1 MKFQAKSW
9 ITRIG
14 IVVIAAVVVEI
25 ISVIQYQRVRSM
37 LGEEMDLR
45 THVVMITMA
54 HEIEHVL
61 ELAETTMAENEWDIV
76 RNLNQPDSLFP
87 VVRRLVDN
95 NVHVV
100 GSCLAFVPYYYPS
113 KGRLFEPYAFKDKDG
128 TISLVQLGGPDH
140 DYTENDEFKWSN
152 DSLRSGWTDPYHYGP
167 DSLSYT
173 TYCAPIFDGEGRLA
187 TICGLD
193 IDLSWLGDTLNAH
206 QPFPSSFGLL
216 LTQDGDLVAG
226 PSIDRVDRKE
236 VDLVV
241 DILGGKLSA
250 SDYPGISIRSTSLDR
265 DPYWQVVQ
273 VYKTDEV
280 FARMYELRRQSL
292 FFMLLGLAVL
302 TFMINR
308 FARNEKKLRMASEEQ
323 ARISGELAIARDIQE
338 KMLPTEFHSDIFG
351 TLDPALEVGGDLYDF
366 YIRDGKLFFCIGD
379 VSGKGVPAAM
389 LMSVIHSLFRMISK
403 KEESPSQILSVLN
416 KHLCGRNENN
426 MFVTFFA
433 GCLDLYTG
441 KLIYS
446 NAGHDKPFLLTSSVS
461 LLPAKANLPLGV
473 FATTEFEEQSLTLTP
488 GASLFLYTD
497 GLTESKDKLHKNLG
511 RARVQEALESSLA
524 QGKNSPKQLV
534 LALRQEAHAYSYG
547 LPQSDDLTL
556 LCVRYQPG
564 KTLCEKLV
572 LSNNTEEV
580 SVLSDFVK
588 NYLSQIEM
596 DRKVSAGLRLALEE
610 TVVNVM
616 NYAYPS
622 GEYGEVTVYADS
634 DYKEVRFTVVDSGF
648 PFDPTAVLSAD
659 ITLDA
664 KNRPI
669 GGLGIHLTRKLVD
682 SVSYC
687 RKHGNNVLT
696 LTKQI

>member
-1 MKFQAKSW
+1 MKIQNNSW
-9 ITRIG
+9 VARVG

-25 ISVIQYQRVRSM
+25 ISIIQYQRVRSM

-45 THVVMITMA
+45 SHAILMSKA

-61 ELAETTMAENEWDIV
+61 ELTEATLAENEWDIM

-87 VVRRLVDN
+87 VVKRLIDN
-95 NVHVV
+95 NEHVV
-100 GSCLAFVPYYYPS
+100 GGCLAFLPYYYPS
-113 KGRLFEPYAFKDKDG
+113 KGRLFEPYAFKAKDG

-140 DYTENDEFKWSN
+140 DYTQNEEFLWSL
-152 DSLRSGWTDPYHYGP
+152 DSLRSGWTDPYLYGP

-173 TYCAPIFDGEGRLA
+173 TYTVPIFDNKGQLA

-193 IDLSWLGDTLNAH
+193 IDLSWLGDTLNAR
-206 QPFPSSFGLL
+206 QPFASSFGLL
-216 LTQDGDLVAG
+216 LTREGVLVAG
-226 PSIDRVDRKE
+226 PSQDRIPHHE
-236 VDLVV
+236 VETVV
-241 DILGGKLSA
+241 GILSGKLSEA
-250 SDYPGISIRSTSLDR
+250 DYPGIAIRTTYLQR
-265 DPYWQVVQ
+265 DPYWQLAQ

-280 FARMYELRRQSL
+280 FARMYDLRKQQL
-292 FFMLLGLAVL
+292 FFLLLGLAIL

-308 FARNEKKLRMASEEQ
+308 YARNERKLRQASEEQ
-323 ARISGELAIARDIQE
+323 ARISGELAVARDIQH
-338 KMLPTEFHSDIFG
+338 KMLPKEFPANIHG
-351 TLDPALEVGGDLYDF
+351 TLDPAMEVGGDLYDF

-403 KEESPSQILSVLN
+403 KEESPSRILSTLN
-416 KHLCGRNENN
+416 RHLCEGNDNN

-441 KLIYS
+441 KLNYA

-461 LLPAKANLPLGV
+461 LLEAKANLPLGV
-473 FATTEFEEQSLTLTP
+473 FPDTEFVEQSMILSGGT
-488 GASLFLYTD
+488 SLFLYTD
-497 GLTESKDKLHKNLG
+497 GLTEAKDKLRKNLG
-511 RARVQEALESSLA
+511 RPRVQEALEACLAKGNSS
-524 QGKNSPKQLV
+524 PEQLV
-534 LALRQEAHAYSYG
+534 TALRETAQAFSVG

-556 LCVRYQPG
+556 LCVRFQPSE
-564 KTLCEKLV
+564 TLCEKIT

-580 SVLSDFVK
+580 SALSDFAK
-588 NYLSQIEM
+588 GYLGRIEM

-616 NYAYPS
+616 NYAYPP
-622 GEYGEVTVYADS
+622 GDTGEVTVYADS
-634 DYKEVRFTVVDSGF
+634 DFKEVRFTVVDSGF
-648 PFDPTAVLSAD
+648 PFDPTAVLAAD

-696 LTKQI
+696 LTKKI

>member
-1 MKFQAKSW
+1 MKFQTNSW

-14 IVVIAAVVVEI
+14 IVVIAAIVVEI

-113 KGRLFEPYAFKDKDG
+113 KGRLFEPYAFKDKEG
-128 TISLVQLGGPDH
+128 NISLVQLGGPDH
-140 DYTENDEFKWSN
+140 DYTENDEFKWSY

-280 FARMYELRRQSL
+280 FARMHELRRQSL
-292 FFMLLGLAVL
+292 FFMLLGLAIL
-302 TFMINR
+302 AFMINR

-338 KMLPTEFHSDIFG
+338 KMLPTEFPSDIFG
-351 TLDPALEVGGDLYDF
+351 TLDPAMEVGGDLYDF

-416 KHLCGRNENN
+416 KHLCGRNDNN

-441 KLIYS
+441 KLNYS

-473 FATTEFEEQSLTLTP
+473 FVTTEFEEQSLILSP
-488 GASLFLYTD
+488 GTSLFLYTD
-497 GLTESKDKLHKNLG
+497 GLTESKDKLRKNLG

-564 KTLCEKLV
+564 KTLCEKIV

-596 DRKVSAGLRLALEE
+596 DRKISAGLRLALEE

>member
-1 MKFQAKSW
+1 MKNQTNSW

-14 IVVIAAVVVEI
+14 IVVIAAIVVEI

-113 KGRLFEPYAFKDKDG
+113 KGKLFELYAFKDKDG
-128 TISLVQLGGPDH
+128 TISLVQLGGPEH
-140 DYTENDEFKWSN
+140 DYTQNNEFKWSQ

-226 PSIDRVDRKE
+226 PSTDRIDKDE

-241 DILGGKLSA
+241 DILDGKLKA
-250 SDYPGISIRSTSLDR
+250 SDFPGVSIRSTTLDR

-292 FFMLLGLAVL
+292 FFMLLGLAIL
-302 TFMINR
+302 MFMINR
-308 FARNEKKLRMASEEQ
+308 FARNEKKLRLASEEQ
-323 ARISGELAIARDIQE
+323 ARFSGELAIARDIQE
-338 KMLPTEFHSDIFG
+338 KMLPTEFPSDIFG
-351 TLDPALEVGGDLYDF
+351 TLDPAMEVGGDLYDF

-403 KEESPSQILSVLN
+403 KEESPSQILNVLN
-416 KHLCGRNENN
+416 KHLCGRNDNN

-441 KLIYS
+441 KLNYS

-473 FATTEFEEQSLTLTP
+473 FATTEFEQQSLILTP
-488 GASLFLYTD
+488 GTSLFLYTD
-497 GLTESKDKLHKNLG
+497 GVNEAVSKTGEFLG
-511 RARVQEALESSLA
+511 TLRMFAAR
-524 QGKNSPKQLV
+524 
-534 LALRQEAHAYSYG
+534 
-547 LPQSDDLTL
+547 
-556 LCVRYQPG
+556 
-564 KTLCEKLV
+564 
-572 LSNNTEEV
+572 
-580 SVLSDFVK
+580 
-588 NYLSQIEM
+588 
-596 DRKVSAGLRLALEE
+596 RKW
-610 TVVNVM
+610 
-616 NYAYPS
+616 S
-622 GEYGEVTVYADS
+622 GT
-634 DYKEVRFTVVDSGF
+634 
-648 PFDPTAVLSAD
+648 
-659 ITLDA
+659 
-664 KNRPI
+664 
-669 GGLGIHLTRKLVD
+669 
-682 SVSYC
+682 
-687 RKHGNNVLT
+687 
-696 LTKQI
+696 